1 MNNKKEANRYDKIF
15 KENLE
20 AVTLSMIEK
29 VLRIDVANYEKIPL
43 DLQRTL
49 ERKPDQLLKITD
61 TQGDTFLLQLE
72 FQLIDEARMVDRMFE
87 YKALIWR
94 KYQLPIRQY
103 VLFLSDTVPTM
114 PTRIEQH
121 GLVFFFDLVRLS
133 QIDYQLFLSSDKAD
147 EVVFAV
153 LANFGNM
160 EPEKAASQILD
171 RLTQVSPTPL
181 ELNRHL
187 QQLRILANLRK
198 LSPFIEQ
205 IMESITNYIKE
216 EDDYFFKKGER
227 IGEQKGRQEGLL
239 EGLQEGEQKGKQAG
253 KQEAILKFLKDGILT
268 TKQLASYFDV
278 SEEFVEDLRKS
289 LDQ

>member
-61 TQGDTFLLQLE
+61 RQGDTFLLQLE
-72 FQLIDEARMVDRMFE
+72 FQLVDEARMVDRMFE

-133 QIDYQLFLSSDKAD
+133 LIDYQLFLSSDKAD

-227 IGEQKGRQEGLL
+227 IGEQKGRQEGRQ
-239 EGLQEGEQKGKQAG
+239 EGLQEGKQEG

-278 SEEFVEDLRKS
+278 TEEFVEDLRKS
-289 LDQ
+289 LDK

>member
-1 MNNKKEANRYDKIF
+1 MKSKKEANQYDKIF

-20 AVTLSMIEK
+20 SVTLALIEK
-29 VLRIDVANYEKIPL
+29 VLNIQVAHYEKMPL
-43 DLQRTL
+43 ELQRTL

-61 TQGDTFLLQLE
+61 KQSNTFLLQLE
-72 FQLIDEARMVDRMFE
+72 FQLVDEATNRMLE
-87 YKALIWR
+87 YRAILYR
-94 KYQLPIRQY
+94 KYELPVRQY

-114 PTRIEQH
+114 STRIEQEN
-121 GLVFFFDLVRLS
+121 LVFAFHLVRIS

-153 LANFGNM
+153 LGNFGNTNSQQ
-160 EPEKAASQILD
+160 AASQILE
-171 RLTQVSPTPL
+171 RLTQTSPDSL
-181 ELNRHL
+181 ELSRHL

-198 LSPFIEQ
+198 LSPLIEQ

-227 IGEQKGRQEGLL
+227 IGKQEGLL
-239 EGLQEGEQKGKQAG
+239 EG

-278 SEEFVEDLRKS
+278 SEEFVEKLR
-289 LDQ
+289 QQIN